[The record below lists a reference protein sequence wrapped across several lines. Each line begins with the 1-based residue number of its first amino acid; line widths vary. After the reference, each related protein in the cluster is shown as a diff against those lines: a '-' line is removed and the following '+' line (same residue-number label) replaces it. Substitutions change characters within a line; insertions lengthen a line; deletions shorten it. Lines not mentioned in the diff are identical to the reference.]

1 MLTVFLPVCVA
12 WLLLVFYQYAW
23 PFCLFSTSVHGL
35 PAACFLPV
43 CMAWLLPVF
52 YQCTWPDCC
61 LFSASVHGLTAACC
75 LPVCMAWLLPV
86 FYHCAWPDSWLFS
99 TSVHGLTAACGLRL
113 CQGCNNTCRASLL
126 LSGIHCIAAHNRT
139 ARKILLKNLLNFLR
153 EMFK

>member
-86 FYHCAWPDSWLFS
+86 FYQCAWPACCLFS

-139 ARKILLKNLLNFLR
+139 ARKILLKNLLNF
-153 EMFK
+153 